1 VVVDA
6 TGAGDAVVVGVSV
19 GDVGAVGV
27 GVVCVGVVGVVG
39 TGGEVGEIEGVVA
52 LVRVSPLLL
61 FLPLPTVEGALV
73 DLKVGALVLL
83 ELGAVVVEFDALLLL
98 LSALLWILRPPIRS
112 VDDTGYQRPSSSL
125 FVKRLD

>member
-98 LSALLWILRPPIRS
+98 LSALL
-112 VDDTGYQRPSSSL
+112 
-125 FVKRLD
+125 